1 MKNLPIDMASL
12 AISTR
17 STRSS
22 TRNQQHLGK
31 QTSTIQNN
39 YVMNRSRAM
48 RKKASAVIR
57 PDLSVDSTS
66 DNLNHVFS
74 LNPGV
79 FETVRIRVDAY
90 LCNQGAEKQ
99 LITDSKG
106 QCHTV
111 SYKRIDKGQPQY
123 TVNLYL
129 TTSRIMVNGKNTTH
143 FLTQL
148 REIVSSTDKQTA
160 ASINELILRANSTQ
174 GSMNP
179 LNKDAA
185 LERSVQPRKP
195 SPTNK
200 KSYLITLF
208 LLAILSPVLQQN
220 MQTKL

>member
-1 MKNLPIDMASL
+1 MASL

-22 TRNQQHLGK
+22 TRNQQQHLGK
-31 QTSTIQNN
+31 QTSIIQNT
-39 YVMNRSRAM
+39 YVMNKSRALK
-48 RKKASAVIR
+48 KKASATIR

-79 FETVRIRVDAY
+79 FETVRRRVDAY
-90 LCNQGAEKQ
+90 LSNLGAEKQ
-99 LITDSKG
+99 LITDTKG
-106 QCHTV
+106 HTHTI

-148 REIVSSTDKQTA
+148 REIISNTDKQTA
-160 ASINELILRANSTQ
+160 AYINELILRANSTQ

-179 LNKDAA
+179 PNQR
-185 LERSVQPRKP
+185 RSSRTVCPTQKAIAHKQGKLPDSTVSPR
-195 SPTNK
+195 
-200 KSYLITLF
+200 
-208 LLAILSPVLQQN
+208 
-220 MQTKL
+220 

>member
-1 MKNLPIDMASL
+1 
-12 AISTR
+12 
-17 STRSS
+17 
-22 TRNQQHLGK
+22 
-31 QTSTIQNN
+31 
-39 YVMNRSRAM
+39 M

-99 LITDSKG
+99 LITDSIG
-106 QCHTV
+106 HCHTV

-160 ASINELILRANSTQ
+160 ASINELIRRANSTQ

-179 LNKDAA
+179 LNKDAT

-220 MQTKL
+220 MQTNL